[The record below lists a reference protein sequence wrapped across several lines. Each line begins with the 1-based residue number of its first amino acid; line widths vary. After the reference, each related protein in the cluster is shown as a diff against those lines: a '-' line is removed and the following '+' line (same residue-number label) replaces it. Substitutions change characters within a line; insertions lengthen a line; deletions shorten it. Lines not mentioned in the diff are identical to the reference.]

1 MILKFEINKTGLYL
15 VLSMDGKEL
24 NDWIKVFAGVIT
36 VRFEGLQPSN
46 AKDVIQAAA
55 AASQQTSLIISGVK

>member
-1 MILKFEINKTGLYL
+1 
-15 VLSMDGKEL
+15 MDGKEL

-36 VRFEGLQPSN
+36 VRFEGLQSSN
-46 AKDVIQAAA
+46 AKDVIQAA

>member
-1 MILKFEINKTGLYL
+1 
-15 VLSMDGKEL
+15 MDGKEL

-36 VRFEGLQPSN
+36 VRFEGLQSSN